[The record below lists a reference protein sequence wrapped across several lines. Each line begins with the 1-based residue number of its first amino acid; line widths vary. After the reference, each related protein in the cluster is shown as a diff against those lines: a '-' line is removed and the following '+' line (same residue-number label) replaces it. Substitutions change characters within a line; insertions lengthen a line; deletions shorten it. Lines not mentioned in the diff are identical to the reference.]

1 MSEFCTS
8 KNTNIEF
15 ANSHQMEKL
24 PHTNE
29 LRVNQ
34 NFINNANT
42 TAEQQANS
50 TATQLAPFTDS
61 ILPAA

>member
-1 MSEFCTS
+1 
-8 KNTNIEF
+8 
-15 ANSHQMEKL
+15 MEKS